1 MMRTILK
8 LLRLLEFFSKF
19 TWDQLNETVVPRYRV
34 QMDEILQ
41 ARREVNQYKD
51 SSRDNNFLRGKQRLK
66 MKRLRK
72 GGDLNPD
79 SETGH
84 PNDDDV
90 KPPDGSGQNQS
101 GANGHIL
108 EHSKDESK
116 LSKLKLMRNSLSKK
130 SKGGM
135 KNLRSAANAKQ
146 LNFVSTVDH
155 LRSEKIVT
163 SEREFGDDI
172 LSKIFTS

>member
-1 MMRTILK
+1 MRTILK
-8 LLRLLEFFSKF
+8 LLRLLEIFSKF

-34 QMDEILQ
+34 QVDEILQ

-72 GGDLNPD
+72 GDLNPD
-79 SETGH
+79 SETGDR
-84 PNDDDV
+84 NDDDV
-90 KPPDGSGQNQS
+90 KPPDGSGQNPS

-116 LSKLKLMRNSLSKK
+116 LSKLKLMRNYLSKK
-130 SKGGM
+130 SKGDM
-135 KNLRSAANAKQ
+135 KNLRGDANAKQ
-146 LNFVSTVDH
+146 LKFASTVDH

-163 SEREFGDDI
+163 SESEFGDDI
-172 LSKIFTS
+172 LSKIFTG